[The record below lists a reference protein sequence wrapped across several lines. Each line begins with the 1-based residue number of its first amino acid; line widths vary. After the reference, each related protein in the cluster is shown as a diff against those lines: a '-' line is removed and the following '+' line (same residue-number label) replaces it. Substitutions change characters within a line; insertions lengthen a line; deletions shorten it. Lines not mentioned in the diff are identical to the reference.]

1 MTWKYLR
8 LSKGFVYGRGVDEW
22 MESQAPFYAR
32 KGQHLRVEPDPFGH
46 CVYVWLS
53 LTERYFTEPTSR
65 DSRGTASGTLMPV
78 VTYLERQGPGSL
90 WDGEGSPP
98 PDGRSVGAFRR
109 DKRGAAKKPK
119 RKAGT
124 V

>member
-65 DSRGTASGTLMPV
+65 DSSRGTASGTLMPV
-78 VTYLERQGPGSL
+78 VTYLERREPGSL

-98 PDGRSVGAFRR
+98 PDGHSTGAL
-109 DKRGAAKKPK
+109 KRVPK
-119 RKAGT
+119 TPRQARAGE
-124 V
+124 